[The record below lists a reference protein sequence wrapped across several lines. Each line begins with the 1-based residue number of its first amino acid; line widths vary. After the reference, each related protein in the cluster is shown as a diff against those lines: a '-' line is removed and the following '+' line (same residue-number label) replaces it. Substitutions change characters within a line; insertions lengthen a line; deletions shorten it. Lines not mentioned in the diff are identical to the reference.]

1 MLTGIDSHEGV
12 LCHIEGT
19 DIPAMPKPLMFIYMK
34 LEQKIGLDR
43 VGYLTLSDMFS
54 EYSFKDNHKE
64 CMNIIYF
71 LREYGAIKYKL
82 KYGKKYF
89 ITLLPKDNAHKAK
102 GMRLHNYYSLKQLDD
117 IIDGLKVKTEG
128 KN

>member
-54 EYSFKDNHKE
+54 EYSFKDNYKE

-82 KYGKKYF
+82 KHGKKYLV
-89 ITLLPKDNAHKAK
+89 TLIPKDNAHTSK
-102 GMRLHNYYSLKQLDD
+102 GMKLYNYHSFKELNEIIGRLK
-117 IIDGLKVKTEG
+117 IKTG
-128 KN
+128 D